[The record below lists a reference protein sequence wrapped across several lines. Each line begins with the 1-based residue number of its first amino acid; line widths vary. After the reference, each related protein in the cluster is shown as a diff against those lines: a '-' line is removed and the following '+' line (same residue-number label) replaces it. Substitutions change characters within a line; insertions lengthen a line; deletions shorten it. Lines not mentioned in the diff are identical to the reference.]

1 MTSRQRSSGQGGI
14 PNVGMVSG
22 GEITHIN
29 LEHVWV
35 EAWID
40 YHPSRGAK
48 HSVGD
53 SWVPMDA
60 SFKQYEYTEG
70 LAVEEQVPF
79 DAQGLAQT
87 IEQESTINEE
97 EGWVQGVPQQAME
110 DAFSDYRTQ
119 LEAFLENQAP
129 DATVGEVLGTQNI
142 KTVIHQQL
150 AAGLPYQL
158 LTRKLV
164 ASELSDSL
172 RWKFRYQLYT
182 NQFGRQSLRGP
193 LFP

>member
-70 LAVEEQVPF
+70 MALEEQIPLRCQRSGSDHLSAKHHQRRGRLGAGCAPAGHGRGSHRLLYPAADVPRRS
-79 DAQGLAQT
+79 GPGYHRGR
-87 IEQESTINEE
+87 S
-97 EGWVQGVPQQAME
+97 
-110 DAFSDYRTQ
+110 
-119 LEAFLENQAP
+119 
-129 DATVGEVLGTQNI
+129 
-142 KTVIHQQL
+142 
-150 AAGLPYQL
+150 AGH
-158 LTRKLV
+158 
-164 ASELSDSL
+164 A
-172 RWKFRYQLYT
+172 
-182 NQFGRQSLRGP
+182 
-193 LFP
+193 

>member
-70 LAVEEQVPF
+70 MALEEQVPLRCRRS
-79 DAQGLAQT
+79 G
-87 IEQESTINEE
+87 
-97 EGWVQGVPQQAME
+97 
-110 DAFSDYRTQ
+110 SDH
-119 LEAFLENQAP
+119 LSA
-129 DATVGEVLGTQNI
+129 
-142 KTVIHQQL
+142 KHHQRRGRL
-150 AAGLPYQL
+150 AARLPYQL
-158 LTRKLV
+158 MTRKLV
-164 ASELSDSL
+164 ASELPHNL
-172 RWKFRYQLYT
+172 RWRFRYQLYT